1 MLDKNIRG
9 AGGWPYL
16 TDNQWPD
23 DEIQSEEN
31 LEGSVKCFDCDK
43 ITYATVGGLCEE
55 CYPKENSELAK
66 QIDREI
72 KEKEWIKLSETE
84 EFKGMKKI
92 INAYKEY
99 RKKIIAGMSVAE
111 IEDTNILAGID
122 GTQNYWQEKL
132 NALIQKFEKQ
142 TI

>member
-1 MLDKNIRG
+1 MTDNIGG
-9 AGGWPYL
+9 ADYFLYL
-16 TDNQWPD
+16 TNNQWPD
-23 DEIQSEEN
+23 DEIETEN
-31 LEGSVKCFDCDK
+31 KIDEGVRCFDCDR
-43 ITYATVGGLCEE
+43 ITYAAVGGLCEE
-55 CYPKENSELAK
+55 CQVKENSELAK

-92 INAYKEY
+92 IDAYKEY

-122 GTQNYWQEKL
+122 GTANYWQEKL